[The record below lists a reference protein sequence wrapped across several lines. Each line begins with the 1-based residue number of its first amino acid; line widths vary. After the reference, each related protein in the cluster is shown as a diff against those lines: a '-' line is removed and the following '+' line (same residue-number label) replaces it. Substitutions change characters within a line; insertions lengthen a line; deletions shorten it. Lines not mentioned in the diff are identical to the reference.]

1 MSILFLYLPLPI
13 FWALFDQQASRWTL
27 QATRMNGQ
35 VGSGFT
41 IKPDQIQVINPL
53 LVILMIPVF
62 EYAIYP
68 LLTKLRFC
76 HRPLQRMTVGGL
88 LAALSFVICAF
99 IQLKIEQVCEAF
111 GLFGLFVCLH
121 YLFVC

>member
-1 MSILFLYLPLPI
+1 MGVLFLYIPLPI

-35 VGSGFT
+35 LGAFT

-62 EYAIYP
+62 EYVIYP
-68 LLTKLRFC
+68 FLTKIKLF
-76 HRPLQRMTVGGL
+76 HRPLQRMTIG
-88 LAALSFVICAF
+88 
-99 IQLKIEQVCEAF
+99 Q
-111 GLFGLFVCLH
+111 
-121 YLFVC
+121 